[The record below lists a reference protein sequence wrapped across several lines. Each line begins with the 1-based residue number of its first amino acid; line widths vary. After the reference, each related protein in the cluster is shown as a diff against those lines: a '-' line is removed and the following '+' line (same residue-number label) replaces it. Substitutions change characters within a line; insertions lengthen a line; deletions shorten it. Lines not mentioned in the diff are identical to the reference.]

1 MLVVIMLYEM
11 MVCERGR
18 KMIFYQYGEVA
29 IEAYELIKQGKE
41 PEEAWKESAEKLI
54 DNLNSRKKSCPKRT
68 FVGLFKADNGKV
80 NLNAEY
86 ARQALV
92 ILDEIQKEEL
102 EKIKPREFWETK
114 MKNVPKSYNSQ
125 LDVVFA
131 LRSKGYI

>member
-1 MLVVIMLYEM
+1 
-11 MVCERGR
+11 
-18 KMIFYQYGEVA
+18 MIFYQYGEVA

-54 DNLNSRKKSCPKRT
+54 DNLNSRKKSCQKQT

-92 ILDEIQKEEL
+92 ILDEIPKEEL